1 MTRIKTFEITVKTPN
16 GSEIFSLNGKYKLWM
31 FWNTIKNLFK
41 KKNNLKLT
49 TKEIKDIYTDLRNG

>member
-1 MTRIKTFEITVKTPN
+1 VKTPN